1 MGRKRKNN
9 TVRAYKSILQ
19 KDKDWDY
26 GFLLNLEKK
35 KLQRMYAYFS
45 TSEIAY
51 GDELVARDLRICIKL
66 IDIIEENDAPYRYWL
81 HESSKDQKMLTQKG
95 DDSKYHIEFEQLR
108 ADTDFP
114 KYVNVKNSKRFLRK
128 ELNEKD
134 FNSFGSYV
142 SEKASLRV
150 LKALHLYNL
159 IREYR
164 MLDWWN

>member
-51 GDELVARDLRICIKL
+51 GDELVARDLRICRELLRRIHLLQEVLENTGRLTLGEGYVEITKL
-66 IDIIEENDAPYRYWL
+66 LLDFLTLR
-81 HESSKDQKMLTQKG
+81 HEDV
-95 DDSKYHIEFEQLR
+95 IR
-108 ADTDFP
+108 A
-114 KYVNVKNSKRFLRK
+114 
-128 ELNEKD
+128 
-134 FNSFGSYV
+134 
-142 SEKASLRV
+142 
-150 LKALHLYNL
+150 
-159 IREYR
+159 
-164 MLDWWN
+164 

>member
-66 IDIIEENDAPYRYWL
+66 
-81 HESSKDQKMLTQKG
+81 KG
-95 DDSKYHIEFEQLR
+95 LKG
-108 ADTDFP
+108 TT
-114 KYVNVKNSKRFLRK
+114 
-128 ELNEKD
+128 
-134 FNSFGSYV
+134 
-142 SEKASLRV
+142 SL
-150 LKALHLYNL
+150 
-159 IREYR
+159 
-164 MLDWWN
+164 